1 MAYQEL
7 REALT
12 FDDVLLLPQASD
24 LLPANCDVSTALTP
38 KIRLRIPLVSSPMDT
53 VTESRVAIA
62 IAQMGG
68 IGFVHRN
75 LSIEEQA
82 AEVETVK
89 KYESGMI
96 VDPITVS
103 PDQKIGEAVA
113 VMERYRISG
122 LPVVADGR
130 LVGILTNRDLRF
142 ERRLDKQVRDVMT
155 SKLITARPGIDLEHA
170 KELLQAH
177 RIEKLPLVDDQN
189 RLRGLITVKDMDK
202 AIRHPHASKDNRGR
216 LRVGAAVGVGPERE
230 ARVAALRRAGVDVI
244 CIDTAHGHTRN
255 VIDAIK
261 ATKLEWPEVEVVAGN
276 VATSEGAKAL
286 CDAGAD
292 AIRVGMGPGSICTT
306 RVVSGVGV
314 PQITAIMD
322 TMAVAEPRNIPV
334 IADGGIRFSGD
345 ITKAIAAGANSVMI
359 GSLFAGTEESPGE
372 TILYQGRT
380 YKTVPRYGL
389 DRRDERAHRRPLRAA
404 QRRGRQ
410 ACAGRNRGPRAPS
423 RIARVEYRAAGGRV
437 AIRDGLRR
445 RGEFGGAAQAGALR
459 QGQRRR
465 DAREPRARR
474 VYHER
479 SAELSA
485 VGGGAPRPAPS
496 AGVTPAPGIKRRCG
510 TSSLLEGCWGC
521 GRHTAR
527 GLDASNLRTASPSRA
542 GRGNRSLERMRGV
555 VPHYLF

>member
-1 MAYQEL
+1 MAHQEL

-12 FDDVLLLPQASD
+12 FDDVLLLPQSSD
-24 LLPANCDVSTALTP
+24 LLPSSCDVSTVLTP

-53 VTESRVAIA
+53 VTESRTAIA

-68 IGFVHRN
+68 FGFIHRN

-89 KYESGMI
+89 KYETGMI

-103 PDQKIGEAVA
+103 PEQKIGEALA
-113 VMERYRISG
+113 VMERFRISG
-122 LPVVADGR
+122 LPVVSDGR

-155 SKLITARPGIDLEHA
+155 SKVITARPGIDLEHA

-202 AIRHPHASKDNRGR
+202 AIRHPHASKDQLGR

-261 ATKLEWPEVEVVAGN
+261 ATKSEWPGVEVVAGN

-292 AIRVGMGPGSICTT
+292 ALRVGMGPGSICTT
-306 RVVSGVGV
+306 RVISGVGV

-322 TMAVAEPRNIPV
+322 TIAIAEPRNIPV

-359 GSLFAGTEESPGE
+359 GSLFAGSEESPGE

-380 YKTVPRYGL
+380 YKLYRGMGSLGAMNERTGDRYGQQL
-389 DRRDERAHRRPLRAA
+389 NVTDGKHVPEGIEGRVPHRGSLASNIEQLVGGLQSGMGYLGAANLAELRERAKFVKVSDAGMRESHVHDVFITKEAPNY
-404 QRRGRQ
+404 RQ
-410 ACAGRNRGPRAPS
+410 
-423 RIARVEYRAAGGRV
+423 
-437 AIRDGLRR
+437 
-445 RGEFGGAAQAGALR
+445 
-459 QGQRRR
+459 
-465 DAREPRARR
+465 
-474 VYHER
+474 
-479 SAELSA
+479 
-485 VGGGAPRPAPS
+485 
-496 AGVTPAPGIKRRCG
+496 
-510 TSSLLEGCWGC
+510 
-521 GRHTAR
+521 
-527 GLDASNLRTASPSRA
+527 
-542 GRGNRSLERMRGV
+542 
-555 VPHYLF
+555 

>member
-1 MAYQEL
+1 MAHQEL

-12 FDDVLLLPQASD
+12 FDDVLLLPQSSD
-24 LLPANCDVSTALTP
+24 LLPSNCDVSTPLTP

-53 VTESRVAIA
+53 VTESRTAIA

-68 IGFVHRN
+68 IGFIHRN

-89 KYESGMI
+89 KYETGMI

-103 PDQKIGEAVA
+103 PEQKIGEAVA
-113 VMERYRISG
+113 VMERFRISG
-122 LPVVADGR
+122 LPVVSDGR

-155 SKLITARPGIDLEHA
+155 SKVITARPGIDLEHA

-202 AIRHPHASKDNRGR
+202 AIRHPHASKDQLGR

-261 ATKLEWPEVEVVAGN
+261 ATKSEWPGVEVVAGN

-292 AIRVGMGPGSICTT
+292 ALRVGMGPGSICTT
-306 RVVSGVGV
+306 RVISGVGV

-322 TMAVAEPRNIPV
+322 TIAIAEPRNIPV

-359 GSLFAGTEESPGE
+359 GSLFAGSEESPGE

-380 YKTVPRYGL
+380 YKLYRGMGSLGAMNERTGDRYGQL
-389 DRRDERAHRRPLRAA
+389 GVTDGKHVPE
-404 QRRGRQ
+404 G
-410 ACAGRNRGPRAPS
+410 
-423 RIARVEYRAAGGRV
+423 IEGRV
-437 AIRDGLRR
+437 PHRGSLASNIEQLVGGLQS
-445 RGEFGGAAQAGALR
+445 GMGYLGAANL
-459 QGQRRR
+459 
-465 DAREPRARR
+465 
-474 VYHER
+474 
-479 SAELSA
+479 AELRKRAKFVKVSDA
-485 VGGGAPRPAPS
+485 GMRESHVHDVFITKEAPNYRQ
-496 AGVTPAPGIKRRCG
+496 
-510 TSSLLEGCWGC
+510 
-521 GRHTAR
+521 
-527 GLDASNLRTASPSRA
+527 
-542 GRGNRSLERMRGV
+542 
-555 VPHYLF
+555 

>member
-1 MAYQEL
+1 MAHQEL

-12 FDDVLLLPQASD
+12 FDDVLLLPQSSD
-24 LLPANCDVSTALTP
+24 LLPSNCDVSTALTA

-53 VTESRVAIA
+53 VTESRTAIA

-68 IGFVHRN
+68 IGFIHRN

-89 KYESGMI
+89 KYETGMI

-103 PDQKIGEAVA
+103 PEQKIGEALA
-113 VMERYRISG
+113 VMERFRISG
-122 LPVVADGR
+122 LPVVSDGR

-155 SKLITARPGIDLEHA
+155 SKVITARPGIDLEHA

-202 AIRHPHASKDNRGR
+202 AIRHPHASKDQLGR

-261 ATKLEWPEVEVVAGN
+261 ATKSEWPDIEVVAGN

-292 AIRVGMGPGSICTT
+292 ALRVGMGPGSICTT
-306 RVVSGVGV
+306 RVISGVGV

-322 TMAVAEPRNIPV
+322 TIAIAEPRNIPV

-359 GSLFAGTEESPGE
+359 GSLFAGSEESPGE

-380 YKTVPRYGL
+380 YKLYRGMGSLGAMNERTGDRYGQQL
-389 DRRDERAHRRPLRAA
+389 NVTDGKHVPE
-404 QRRGRQ
+404 G
-410 ACAGRNRGPRAPS
+410 
-423 RIARVEYRAAGGRV
+423 IEGRV
-437 AIRDGLRR
+437 PHRGSLASNIEQLVGGLQS
-445 RGEFGGAAQAGALR
+445 GMGYLGAANL
-459 QGQRRR
+459 
-465 DAREPRARR
+465 
-474 VYHER
+474 
-479 SAELSA
+479 AELRKRAKFVKVSDA
-485 VGGGAPRPAPS
+485 GMRESHVHDVFITKEAPNYRQ
-496 AGVTPAPGIKRRCG
+496 
-510 TSSLLEGCWGC
+510 
-521 GRHTAR
+521 
-527 GLDASNLRTASPSRA
+527 
-542 GRGNRSLERMRGV
+542 
-555 VPHYLF
+555 

>member
-1 MAYQEL
+1 MAHQEL

-12 FDDVLLLPQASD
+12 FDDVLIVPQSSD
-24 LLPANCDVSTALTP
+24 LLPANCDVSTVLTP

-53 VTESRVAIA
+53 VTESRTAIA

-82 AEVETVK
+82 GEVEAVK

-96 VDPITVS
+96 VDPITVH
-103 PDQKIGEAVA
+103 PEQKIGEALA

-122 LPVVADGR
+122 LPVVSDGR

-155 SKLITARPGIDLEHA
+155 SKVITARPGIDLEHA

-202 AIRHPHASKDNRGR
+202 AIRHPHASKDQMGR

-230 ARVAALRRAGVDVI
+230 ARVAALRRAGADVI
-244 CIDTAHGHTRN
+244 CIDTAHGHTSN

-261 ATKLEWPEVEVVAGN
+261 ATKREWPEVEVVAGN
-276 VATSEGAKAL
+276 VATTEGAKAL

-292 AIRVGMGPGSICTT
+292 ALRVGMGPGSICTT
-306 RVVSGVGV
+306 RVVAGVGV

-322 TMAVAEPRNIPV
+322 TVAIAEPRNIPV
-334 IADGGIRFSGD
+334 MADGGIRFSGD
-345 ITKAIAAGANSVMI
+345 ITKALAAGATSVMI
-359 GSLFAGTEESPGE
+359 GGLFAGTEESPGE

-380 YKTVPRYGL
+380 YKLYRGMGSIGAINERTGDRYGQI
-389 DRRDERAHRRPLRAA
+389 DVPEGKHVPE
-404 QRRGRQ
+404 G
-410 ACAGRNRGPRAPS
+410 
-423 RIARVEYRAAGGRV
+423 IEGRV
-437 AIRDGLRR
+437 PHRGSIASNIEQLVGGLQS
-445 RGEFGGAAQAGALR
+445 GMGYVGAANLAELR
-459 QGQRRR
+459 K
-465 DAREPRARR
+465 RARFIKVSDAGMR
-474 VYHER
+474 ESHVHDVFITKE
-479 SAELSA
+479 
-485 VGGGAPRPAPS
+485 APNYRQ
-496 AGVTPAPGIKRRCG
+496 
-510 TSSLLEGCWGC
+510 
-521 GRHTAR
+521 
-527 GLDASNLRTASPSRA
+527 
-542 GRGNRSLERMRGV
+542 
-555 VPHYLF
+555 